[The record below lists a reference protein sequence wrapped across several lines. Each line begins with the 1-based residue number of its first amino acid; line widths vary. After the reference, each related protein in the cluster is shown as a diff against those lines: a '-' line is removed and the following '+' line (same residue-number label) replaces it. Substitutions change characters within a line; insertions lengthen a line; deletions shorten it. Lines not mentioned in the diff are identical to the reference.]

1 MFGGDADA
9 RHGRRNAN
17 RGEVGVLSL
26 SSLSGWEEAVL
37 ASIAGAHGAPEERD
51 QQIERSGMYAE
62 YPAILH
68 AYIELMSDEESSL
81 EALKRAVFLIWRSA
95 MALPAIS
102 GIASL
107 PDGDARRVLGELDTR
122 VRRDAIDEEL
132 WWMLAWYHGEGP
144 FVLELYGA
152 VDDLRRTLERM
163 GPEGWRSVSITPAAM
178 ATRGQMGRYWSA
190 LAAGTR

>member
-1 MFGGDADA
+1 MLEGRTA
-9 RHGRRNAN
+9 GRRSAN
-17 RGEVGVLSL
+17 RREVGVLSL
-26 SSLSGWEEAVL
+26 SSLAGWEEAVL
-37 ASIAGAHGAPEERD
+37 ASIAGARGTLEERD

-62 YPAILH
+62 YPAIVH
-68 AYIELMSDEESSL
+68 AYIELMSDQESSL
-81 EALKRAVFLIWRSA
+81 EALKRALFLVWRSA

-107 PDGDARRVLGELDTR
+107 PDGVARRVLEELDTR
-122 VRRDAIDEEL
+122 FRRGAIDNEL

-152 VDDLRRTLERM
+152 VDDLRRMLERM
-163 GPEGWRSVSITPAAM
+163 GPDGWRSASITPAAM

-190 LAAGTR
+190 LATGTR